1 MTQQVFIEYTITNM
15 EVEKRKLIKFSNYS
29 LCITLPKWVLRKL
42 LWEKGEEVNVQVDEK
57 NGRLIITKS
66 GRQEKE
72 NLDSDLR
79 W

>member
-1 MTQQVFIEYTITNM
+1 M

-57 NGRLIITKS
+57 NGKLIISKTNH
-66 GRQEKE
+66 REKE
-72 NLDSDLR
+72 DSSSDLR